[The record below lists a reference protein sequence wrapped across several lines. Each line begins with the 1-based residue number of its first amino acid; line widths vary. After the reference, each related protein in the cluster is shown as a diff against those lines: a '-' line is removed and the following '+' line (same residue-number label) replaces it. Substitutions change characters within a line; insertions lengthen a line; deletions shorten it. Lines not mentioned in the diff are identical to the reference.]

1 VKQPLRRREHAQA
14 FALTGV
20 LLMLVV
26 LPMIGLAIDAGTIF
40 NAQRKLQMTAD
51 AAARIGAMQL
61 DQMAARDGGVAQLDP
76 SQAETEAEQYL
87 ATSPGVHGSAAA
99 DLVHV
104 EVVAQREAPAPFHT
118 LLKLPAPV
126 LTARSQAVP
135 CPGIVTSEGPC

>member
-1 VKQPLRRREHAQA
+1 VTRFLRRRERGQV

-26 LPMIGLAIDAGTIF
+26 LPMLGLAIDAGTIF
-40 NAQRKLQMTAD
+40 NTQRKLQMTAD

-61 DQMAARDGGVAQLDP
+61 DQTAAREAGVARLDP
-76 SQAETEAEQYL
+76 DQAETQAEQYL
-87 ATSPGVHGSAAA
+87 GTSPGVHGSATADAA
-99 DLVHV
+99 HV

-118 LLKLPAPV
+118 LLKLPVPM

-135 CPGIVTSEGPC
+135 CPGIATSEGSC